1 MKVCILSVQV
11 PFITGGA
18 EQLAQGL
25 EQQLRKRECEVETVL
40 LPFKW
45 YPPERL
51 LDSMLMARLT
61 DLQEVNGTKIDK
73 VIALKFPAY
82 FAPHS
87 HKVCW
92 ILHQHRQAYDF
103 YGTELSDLWQ
113 SNEGKAVAA
122 EIKRWDDYFLPQSA
136 GLYTISNTVTD
147 RLLRFNGIKA
157 QTLYPPPLNH
167 NNFHCG
173 RWDDYILYPGRF
185 DAVKRQHLLFE
196 ALATLPDNIH
206 LVFCGQCNAVYGS
219 KLRRQIEASPYH
231 SRVKV
236 LGRISEEEK
245 IDLYANCLA
254 VYNGVYDEDYGYATL
269 EAFFSGKPVITHTDS
284 GGPLEFVTHE
294 HNGLI
299 TEPNPVSLG
308 NAIRV
313 FAESPARAKKMG
325 SNGRESLKLHNI
337 CWDYVVETL
346 LKS

>member
-25 EQQLRKRECEVETVL
+25 EQQLRKRGCEVETVL

-51 LDSMLMARLT
+51 LDCMLMARLT
-61 DLQEVNGTKIDK
+61 DVEEVNGTKIDK

-113 SNEGKAVAA
+113 SNEGKVVAA

-147 RLLRFNGIKA
+147 RLLRFN
-157 QTLYPPPLNH
+157 
-167 NNFHCG
+167 
-173 RWDDYILYPGRF
+173 
-185 DAVKRQHLLFE
+185 
-196 ALATLPDNIH
+196 
-206 LVFCGQCNAVYGS
+206 
-219 KLRRQIEASPYH
+219 
-231 SRVKV
+231 
-236 LGRISEEEK
+236 
-245 IDLYANCLA
+245 
-254 VYNGVYDEDYGYATL
+254 
-269 EAFFSGKPVITHTDS
+269 
-284 GGPLEFVTHE
+284 
-294 HNGLI
+294 
-299 TEPNPVSLG
+299 
-308 NAIRV
+308 
-313 FAESPARAKKMG
+313 
-325 SNGRESLKLHNI
+325 
-337 CWDYVVETL
+337 
-346 LKS
+346 